1 MIDVWAAEIRDY
13 LLGRLS
19 ANALNVALSAPTTHE
34 FTSRPITRWWIF
46 EGKRY
51 GLLGGTLAAHFSDIL
66 SMSRRL
72 DATFNPRLRPSDRP
86 DGEVD
91 WGQTLARGA
100 YRPGAELIVRSSGI
114 GLDEAERAAL
124 RGWLGWLEHEWQ
136 QYSKTIK
143 VACTFSSGTLGG
155 DIAPPFALERLRTWA
170 HVARRSRWPLLRE
183 VVAESLRPVL
193 EPEEVDHIPLPEDP
207 AKLFELLCIV
217 RIARHFVPSP
227 RELRWL
233 DREATG
239 NVLQFDGLSC
249 RYQQPLERSRVI
261 AAADYRGELARAV
274 EAFDVG
280 IPKYVDIAF
289 DFETPIGGFHG
300 LIVEAKSGAQ
310 QYRDAVA
317 QLRTYRSAV
326 PRLLGSRFLVW
337 GIVQGPVN
345 TDATPER
352 VNDLVFASARD
363 EDVWMF
369 SSAAAI
375 GIVLSSLLRH
385 RSHLTLNSLFSS
397 SK

>member
-1 MIDVWAAEIRDY
+1 MTDVWAAEIRDY

-19 ANALNVALSAPTTHE
+19 TNAFNVALSAPTTHE

-72 DATFNPRLRPSDRP
+72 EATFNPRLRPSDRP

-143 VACTFSSGTLGG
+143 VACSFSSGTLGG

-233 DREATG
+233 DRGATG

-249 RYQQPLERSRVI
+249 RYQQPLERSRVL
-261 AAADYRGELARAV
+261 AADDYRGELARAV

-280 IPKYVDIAF
+280 IPKYIDIAF
-289 DFETPIGGFHG
+289 DFELPVGGFHG
-300 LIVEAKSGAQ
+300 LLVEAKSGTQ

-317 QLRTYRSAV
+317 QLRTYRSARQR
-326 PRLLGSRFLVW
+326 PLNSRYLVW
-337 GIVQGPVN
+337 GVVQGPI
-345 TDATPER
+345 ATEATRER
-352 VNDLVFASARD
+352 VSALASSCSEG

-369 SSAAAI
+369 SSADAI
-375 GIVLSSLLRH
+375 DVVLTSLLP
-385 RSHLTLNSLFSS
+385 SNSCLWGRLSNW
-397 SK
+397 